1 MAETVAEALA
11 RGADNERR
19 LLKNE
24 RKAERAVE
32 DLRLRTE
39 SEREQARK
47 AQARLDRTLAKL
59 AAAEAELAAA
69 REARA
74 SGPAPSAR

>member
-59 AAAEAELAAA
+59 AAAEAERAAA